1 MCANSCTR
9 RLFLLVRESVE
20 QIPATWSP
28 QPRAK
33 IARGSPVLE
42 VNCCAGKEAS
52 RRWVKEAWLRSK
64 IASRIAL
71 RVLALA
77 MAWVGFQ
84 LGIHRRTGIFRMLAQ
99 DESGLPGTMSYACA
113 REIDASSIAI
123 MADARSDRD
132 VPRESLIAR
141 GLLRFI
147 G

>member
-20 QIPATWSP
+20 QIPAAWSP

-42 VNCCAGKEAS
+42 VNRCGGTEAS
-52 RRWVKEAWLRSK
+52 RSWVKEAWLRSK

-71 RVLALA
+71 GELALA

-84 LGIHRRTGIFRMLAQ
+84 QAFTAIPEYFGRWLKTNPACRERCHMPAPE
-99 DESGLPGTMSYACA
+99 ESM
-113 REIDASSIAI
+113 RASSRSWLVQGAI
-123 MADARSDRD
+123 KTC
-132 VPRESLIAR
+132 R
-141 GLLRFI
+141 GRVS
-147 G
+147 